1 MVRENKGKEEHCEK
15 HSIFAQGCFV
25 YDLVFIDG
33 IKEKLLSIAIIVAI
47 SSGSLHSTSGFDQGL
62 NARNDSSLYHV
73 TSTLIINSVTN
84 TGVYR
89 FHA

>member
-62 NARNDSSLYHV
+62 NARNELHV
-73 TSTLIINSVTN
+73 DYKQCYKYRCVSIPCLTS
-84 TGVYR
+84 
-89 FHA
+89 

>member
-33 IKEKLLSIAIIVAI
+33 IKEKLPSIIVAI

-73 TSTLIINSVTN
+73 NSTLIINSVTN